1 MTRRSSRPWTA
12 TLTILLACA
21 GRARAQD
28 GVVSGDLPPV
38 GFGSFNQEQISVRF
52 GAQDLE
58 VRFMP
63 LDERLL
69 RLLAPDAYESLHGL
83 VVEREAQI
91 DSVSRLNGISNPG
104 LALVTFFALRRDARF
119 EPGNLTLLYRNQFQR
134 PASLLAY
141 TANFS
146 SHQLGVRE
154 QATAI
159 YVFDAPLPVFE
170 EFSITYGT
178 ATSNAWKDALRRIER
193 ERARVIARWQTE
205 RERSDSTKN

>member
-1 MTRRSSRPWTA
+1 VTRHLRWPWSA
-12 TLTILLACA
+12 ALLILLACA

-38 GFGSFNQEQISVRF
+38 GFGSFSQEQLSVRF

-58 VRFMP
+58 VRFLP

-69 RLLAPDAYESLHGL
+69 RLLAKDAYASLHGL
-83 VVEREAQI
+83 LVERQGQI
-91 DSVSRLNGISNPG
+91 DSVSRLSGVGSPG
-104 LALVTFFALRRDARF
+104 VALVSFFALRRDARF
-119 EPGNLTLLYRNQFQR
+119 EPENLTLLYRNQFRR
-134 PASLLAY
+134 PTAILPY

-146 SHQLGVRE
+146 SRQLGVRE

-159 YVFDAPLPVFE
+159 YIFDAPLPVFE
-170 EFSITYGT
+170 EFGISYGAVT
-178 ATSNAWKDALRRIER
+178 TSAWKDALRRIER

-205 RERSDSTKN
+205 RERSDSTQP

>member
-1 MTRRSSRPWTA
+1 MTRRSSWPRTA

-21 GRARAQD
+21 GRARAQE
-28 GVVSGDLPPV
+28 GVASANLPPA
-38 GFGSFNQEQISVRF
+38 GYGTFNQEQLSVRF

-58 VRFMP
+58 VRFLP

-83 VVEREAQI
+83 VVERQAQI
-91 DSVSRLNGISNPG
+91 DSVSRQNGVSSPG
-104 LALVTFFALRRDARF
+104 LALVTFFALGRDARF
-119 EPGNLTLLYRNQFQR
+119 EPENLTLIYRNQFQR
-134 PASLLAY
+134 PAALLPY

-146 SHQLGVRE
+146 SRQLGVRE

-159 YVFDAPLPVFE
+159 YIFAAPLPVFE
-170 EFSITYGT
+170 EFGITYGG
-178 ATSNAWKDALRRIER
+178 ATTSAWKDLLPRIDR

-205 RERSDSTKN
+205 RARSDSTKN